1 MPKGLWRFILVL
13 AMAASACP
21 ALAEPGT
28 WDHYKNNFISQDGRV
43 IDIYQNR
50 LSHSEGQG
58 YGLLLSVKNNDPSTF
73 NRILSWTQDNLM
85 VRKDSLAAWSWGHLF
100 SGEWN
105 VIDYNNATDG
115 DLLMAWS
122 LILAGERWERPDLK
136 VSGLKIAKAIRSRL
150 VVKWNN
156 QQMLIPGYFS
166 FITPESLTINPSY
179 FIFPAFD
186 QFARGDAAGF
196 WKNLSGQCMALTK
209 KATQGRLKLP
219 PDWITLDPGGKIT
232 IDTQKSRY
240 FGFDAV
246 RIPLYLAMAGMT
258 TQLNIFTDYLSL
270 SQRIG
275 YLPQRVDLVDNLVSL
290 DEAPGGFYAV
300 FARCAQ
306 LTGDMKTGQILM
318 DTAIRKI
325 KEEPDNYYSNTLYLL
340 ALNVEVP

>member
-1 MPKGLWRFILVL
+1 MPEALWRLILIF
-13 AMAASACP
+13 AMAASASS

-28 WDHYKNNFISQDGRV
+28 WDHYKNRFISQDGRV

-50 LSHSEGQG
+50 ISHSEGQG
-58 YGLLLSVKNNDPSTF
+58 YGLLLSVQNNDPSTF

-85 VRKDSLAAWSWGHLF
+85 VRKDSLTAWSWGRLF

-115 DLLMAWS
+115 DLLIAWS

-136 VSGLKIAKAIRSRL
+136 AFGRKIAEAIRSRL
-150 VVKWNN
+150 VVRWNN
-156 QQMLIPGYFS
+156 QQMLMPGYFS
-166 FITPESLTINPSY
+166 FITTESLTINPSY

-186 QFARGDAAGF
+186 QFARLDAGGF
-196 WKNLSGQCMALTK
+196 WKDLSGQCMALTK
-209 KATQGRLKLP
+209 RSTQGRLKLP
-219 PDWITLDPGGKIT
+219 PDWVILDPGGKIS

-258 TQLNIFTDYLSL
+258 TQLEIFTEYLSL
-270 SQRIG
+270 FHQMG
-275 YLPQRVDLVDNLVSL
+275 YLPQRVELVNNLVSL
-290 DEAPGGFYAV
+290 DEAPAGFYAV

-306 LTGDMKTGQILM
+306 LTGDMKTGRKLM
-318 DTAIRKI
+318 DTANRKI
-325 KEEPDNYYSNTLYLL
+325 KEEPDDYYSNTLYLL
-340 ALNVEVP
+340 AMTVEVP